1 MELPLDYKTILDQ
14 TKGCPD
20 LGSDGGQVQICH
32 EDYRNR
38 ANRGYSWSLTAER
51 ISETSRA
58 IETGEK

>member
-1 MELPLDYKTILDQ
+1 MLISLHALLSMELPLDYKTILDQ

-38 ANRGYSWSLTAER
+38 ANR
-51 ISETSRA
+51 
-58 IETGEK
+58 